1 MRAKFAGV
9 GANVGFTTE
18 PDRGSVKEGGPEEG
32 FKQDK
37 SVVLGQAGGVFKM
50 GIKAGGVSFN
60 FTVNV
65 LHVVIEEE
73 VIRVYDSEILPL
85 PNPRNKSVVERR
97 SGNMICELGV
107 GVGGGAFVRKHDGKT
122 FRSVD
127 PQVPIGKPAFNVG
140 EAVLEFAG
148 TADFID

>member
-9 GANVGFTTE
+9 GVNVRFTTE
-18 PDRGSVKEGGPEEG
+18 PDRGGVKEGGPEEG

-37 SVVLGQAGGVFKM
+37 SVVLGQAGGVFKK
-50 GIKAGGVSFN
+50 GIKVGGESFN
-60 FTVNV
+60 FRVNV
-65 LHVVIEEE
+65 LHVVIEE
-73 VIRVYDSEILPL
+73 VIRVYDSEVLPL
-85 PNPRNKSVVERR
+85 PNPRNTSVVEGR

-127 PQVPIGKPAFNVG
+127 PQVPIGKPVFNVG
-140 EAVLEFAG
+140 EAALEFAG
-148 TADFID
+148 TADFRD